1 MLSLLGPLFYGI
13 VTGFLTSVLLGV
25 IFFMLIQV
33 GLKHGWKHGITIAFG
48 VITGD
53 ILFVVLAIGFT
64 AYISAFLKTQEH
76 TASIIGGLVLLV
88 MGLTTIF
95 KKRNLTQETELSGMR
110 KARDFYLKPFI
121 INLLNPA
128 NAAWWLGLY
137 SMPPAVNY
145 NLQQKIVFAFGAVLT
160 VFFTEVGIAAT
171 ASRLKSYITPK
182 ILKNVDYAAGLVL
195 LAFGIKLV
203 WSGLQA

>member
-1 MLSLLGPLFYGI
+1 M
-13 VTGFLTSVLLGV
+13 SVLLGV

-95 KKRNLTQETELSGMR
+95 KKRNTAPETELSGMR

>member
-1 MLSLLGPLFYGI
+1 MSLLGPLFYGI
-13 VTGFLTSVLLGV
+13 GTGFLMSVLLGV

-88 MGLTTIF
+88 MGLSTIF